1 MDGRVVVEL
10 AGEWDIA
17 RKDELHALL
26 EAIYDQDDV
35 VIDLTACEYIDSTV
49 LSELVR
55 MRRARDDNGFAPAY
69 IVVQNPRLLKVL
81 SITELDTIFRIVS
94 SFASVK

>member
-1 MDGRVVVEL
+1 MDGRVVIEL
-10 AGEWDIA
+10 PGEWDIA

-35 VIDLTACEYIDSTV
+35 VIDLSACKYIDSTV
-49 LSELVR
+49 LSEL
-55 MRRARDDNGFAPAY
+55 MHMHRARAAKGFAPAY

-94 SFASVK
+94 SFESVT